1 MIDAPLAQH
10 VCMLSQLVTC
20 LESMSHFTVQRST
33 NVLERMS
40 YNVSFKLKAVEYA
53 QKKIKEAAARE
64 IGVYSKWCKQKL
76 LANLKKKGASLRKR
90 QCGAEGKAVDV
101 DLENALLSWILELHS
116 CNIHVSR

>member
-64 IGVYSKWCKQKL
+64 IGV
-76 LANLKKKGASLRKR
+76 
-90 QCGAEGKAVDV
+90 DV